1 MEILS
6 WIGIFCIVYGV
17 IAIITFVDIMTEL
30 SIDGDDNPLVLV
42 FAILMMGAAC
52 LMSVFWPVYWYV
64 KIKEN
69 TGKKE

>member
-17 IAIITFVDIMTEL
+17 IAIITFGDIITEL
-30 SIDGDDNPLVLV
+30 GIEGDDNPLVLV
-42 FAILMMGAAC
+42 FAILMMGVAC